1 MPPTVTP
8 PAALISAIA
17 IFSVSTRVDSDMAIV
32 PERECKIPTVTVS
45 SKLPEVSEPPPQE
58 VTETAREAV
67 AKPAKI
73 RLEILMNSFKLGN

>member
-1 MPPTVTP
+1 MGSEMC
-8 PAALISAIA
+8 I
-17 IFSVSTRVDSDMAIV
+17 RDS

-45 SKLPEVSEPPPQE
+45 SKLPEVSEPPPHE
-58 VTETAREAV
+58 VTVTAREAV

>member
-1 MPPTVTP
+1 
-8 PAALISAIA
+8 
-17 IFSVSTRVDSDMAIV
+17 
-32 PERECKIPTVTVS
+32 VS